1 MKLKTFALTGVAPFL
16 IGTAIIGGAMAADAA
31 GKAKFGTWGYDATSM
46 DRSVKPG
53 DDFFSYVNG
62 GWAKRTQIAPDRTA
76 AGVDV
81 VLTDEAEQQ
90 VKEIVEGL
98 ARNPKAGPNG
108 KEGAGGQ
115 RVGNLY
121 AAWMDEKGLEARGT
135 VPLKP
140 FLAKIAAVK
149 DKAGV
154 AALFAEQGYESPVDI
169 GINPDLDDPTRYV
182 VAMDQGG
189 LGMPNRDYYLR
200 EGAKYDGFRKAYRD
214 YVIKVQ
220 TLAGIPDAAAKA
232 DAIIALETK
241 IATAHW
247 APERTRDIEQI
258 NNPMTVAKLSALA
271 PQLPWPAMLAQA
283 GLGAP
288 AKVLVAEPSQV
299 AAAGEL
305 FAATPLD
312 VWKDYLAYH
321 FVRTHATF
329 LPHAFDQANF
339 DFFSKT
345 LRDVPQQRERWK
357 RGVQLVNRSLGE
369 EVGRIYVAKHFPPAA
384 ENQTAE
390 LIANLTAAYAER
402 FKTAVW
408 MDEATRK
415 AALVKLGTFDPRL
428 GHPKKYIDYSSLKI
442 DRGDLLGDAVRAEQF
457 QWDLQL
463 ARYPKPVDRELW
475 DMVPQEV
482 NAYYNPLAN
491 QITFPAAILQPPYFD
506 PNADPAANYGGEG
519 AVIGHEMG
527 HGFDDEGRHFDET
540 GKVRDWWTAESVKA
554 FSVRTAALGSQFDAY
569 EPVPGVHINGKL
581 TMGENIG
588 DLGGLEAA
596 YAAWR
601 RYVDKHGE
609 PAKIDGL
616 TGDQRFFIA
625 FAQSWQT
632 KVREGALRQ
641 QLLTNPHSPAE
652 YRVNGIVRNVDAW
665 YAAFNIQPGDKLY
678 LPPEKRVHIW

>member
-1 MKLKTFALTGVAPFL
+1 MSLKTLVLA
-16 IGTAIIGGAMAADAA
+16 GGAAAAIVGMSGAAMAA
-31 GKAKFGTWGYDATSM
+31 GKAAYGAWGYDATAM
-46 DRSVKPG
+46 DASVKPG
-53 DDFFSYVNG
+53 DDFFRYVNG
-62 GWAKRTQIAPDRTA
+62 GWDKRTQIAPDRTS

-81 VLTDEAEQQ
+81 VLTDAAERD
-90 VKEIVEGL
+90 VHKIVEDL
-98 ARNPKAGPNG
+98 AKDPTKAGP
-108 KEGAGGQ
+108 GGR
-115 RVGNLY
+115 RVGDLY
-121 AAWMDEKGLEARGT
+121 AAWMDEKGLEARGAK
-135 VPLKP
+135 PLKP
-140 FLAKIAAVK
+140 YLARIAAAK
-149 DKAGV
+149 TRTDIAK
-154 AALFAEQGYESPVDI
+154 LFAEPGYASPVNV
-169 GINPDLDDPTRYV
+169 GINPDLDNPSVYV
-182 VAMDQGG
+182 VGLDQSG

-200 EGAKYDGFRKAYRD
+200 EGAKYDAFRRAYRD

-220 TLAGIPDAAAKA
+220 TLAGIKNPAAKA
-232 DAIIALETK
+232 DAIIALEHK
-241 IATAHW
+241 IAEAHW
-247 APERTRDIEQI
+247 KPEETRDVDKI
-258 NNPMTVAKLSALA
+258 NNPMTVAKLAATA
-271 PQLPWPAMLAQA
+271 PQFPWGVMFAHT

-288 AKVLVAEPSQV
+288 GKVLVAEPSEV
-299 AAAGEL
+299 KSAGEL
-305 FAATPLD
+305 LASTPVA

-321 FVRTHATF
+321 FIRTHAAY

-339 DFFSKT
+339 DFFSHT

-369 EVGRIYVAKHFPPAA
+369 EVGRIYVAEHFPPEA
-384 ENQTAE
+384 ERQTGE

-402 FKTAVW
+402 FQKAEW
-408 MDEATRK
+408 MDDATRK
-415 AALVKLGTFDPRL
+415 AALVKLSTFDPRL

-442 DRGDLLGDAVRAEQF
+442 SRTDLLGDMVRAEAF
-457 QWDLQL
+457 DWSLQL
-463 ARYPKPVDRELW
+463 SRYPKLVDKGLW
-475 DMVPQEV
+475 EMVPQEV

-540 GKVRDWWTAESVKA
+540 GKVRDWWTADAAKA
-554 FSVRTAALGSQFDAY
+554 FGARAAVLGAQFDGY

-581 TMGENIG
+581 TMGENLG
-588 DLGGLEAA
+588 DLGGIEAA

-601 RYVDKHGE
+601 RYVAQHGE
-609 PAKIDGL
+609 PAVIGGL

-625 FAQSWQT
+625 YAQSWQD

-665 YAAFNIQPGDKLY
+665 YAAFDVKPGDKLY
-678 LPPEKRVHIW
+678 LPPEKRVHVW

>member
-1 MKLKTFALTGVAPFL
+1 MSFRKWILAGVA
-16 IGTAIIGGAMAADAA
+16 IAAVAGMSQPAFAA
-31 GKAKFGTWGYDATSM
+31 GKPKFGDWGYDATSM
-46 DRSVKPG
+46 DASVKPG
-53 DDFFSYVNG
+53 DDFFKYVNG
-62 GWAKRTQIAPDRTA
+62 GWDKRTQIAPDRTA

-81 VLTDEAEQQ
+81 ILTDEAESQ
-90 VKEIVEGL
+90 VRDIVEGL
-98 ARNPKAGPNG
+98 AKDPTKAGP
-108 KEGAGGQ
+108 GGQ
-115 RVGNLY
+115 RVGDLY
-121 AAWMDEKGLEARGT
+121 AAWMDEKGIEARGLA
-135 VPLKP
+135 PLKP
-140 FLAKIAAVK
+140 YLAKIAAVK
-149 DKAGV
+149 SKAEV
-154 AALFAEQGYESPVDI
+154 ARLFAETGFESPVNI

-182 VAMDQGG
+182 ATLGQSG

-200 EGAKYDGFRKAYRD
+200 EGPKYDAFRKAYRD

-220 TLAGIPDAAAKA
+220 TLAGIPNAAAKA

-241 IATAHW
+241 LAKAHW
-247 APERTRDIEQI
+247 APEQTRDIEKI
-258 NNPMTVAKLSALA
+258 NNPMTVAKLTATA
-271 PQLPWPAMLAQA
+271 PQFPWSAMLAHA

-288 AKVLVAEPSQV
+288 GKVLVAEPSEV
-299 AAAGEL
+299 TAAGQL
-305 FAATPLD
+305 LASTPLS

-321 FVRTHATF
+321 FIRSHAAY

-345 LRDVPQQRERWK
+345 LRDVPKQRDRWK

-369 EVGRIYVAKHFPPAA
+369 EVGRIYVAQHFPPEA
-384 ENQTAE
+384 ERQTAE
-390 LIANLTAAYAER
+390 LIDNLKAAYGER
-402 FKTAVW
+402 FEKAAW

-415 AALVKLGTFDPRL
+415 AALVKLSTFDPRL

-442 DRGDLLGDAVRAEQF
+442 DRHDLLGDAVRAEKF
-457 QWDLQL
+457 DWNLQL
-463 ARYPKPVDRELW
+463 SRYPKPVDRGLW
-475 DMVPQEV
+475 EMVPQEV

-540 GKVRDWWTAESVKA
+540 GKVRDWWTADAAKA
-554 FSVRTAALGSQFDAY
+554 FGARAAVLGAQFDTY

-581 TMGENIG
+581 TMGENLG
-588 DLGGLEAA
+588 DLGGIEAA

-601 RYVDKHGE
+601 RYVAKHGE
-609 PAKIDGL
+609 PAVIDGM

-625 FAQSWQT
+625 YAQSWQD

-641 QLLTNPHSPAE
+641 QLLTDPHSPAE

-665 YAAFNIQPGDKLY
+665 YAAFNVQPGDKLY
-678 LPPEKRVHIW
+678 LPPDKRVHVW

>member
-1 MKLKTFALTGVAPFL
+1 MKWVLASAAVVAVAGVAD
-16 IGTAIIGGAMAADAA
+16 GALAA
-31 GKAKFGTWGYDATSM
+31 GKAKFGSWGYDASSM
-46 DRSVKPG
+46 DASVKPG
-53 DDFFSYVNG
+53 DDFFKYVNG
-62 GWAKRTQIAPDRTA
+62 GWDKRTQIAPDRTS

-81 VLTDEAEQQ
+81 VLTDDAERD
-90 VKEIVEGL
+90 VRKIVEDL
-98 ARNPKAGPNG
+98 AKDPTKAGP
-108 KEGAGGQ
+108 GGQ
-115 RVGNLY
+115 RVGDFY
-121 AAWMDEKGLEARGT
+121 AAWMDEKGIEARGT
-135 VPLKP
+135 APLKP
-140 FLAKIAAVK
+140 YLARIAAAK
-149 DKAGV
+149 TKADV
-154 AALFAEQGYESPVDI
+154 AKLFAEPGFESPVNV
-169 GINPDLDDPTRYV
+169 GINPDLDNPNVYV
-182 VAMDQGG
+182 VGLDQSG

-220 TLAGIPDAAAKA
+220 TLAGIKNATAKA
-232 DAIIALETK
+232 DAIIGLERR
-241 IATAHW
+241 IAQAHW
-247 APERTRDIEQI
+247 APEDTRDIEKI
-258 NNPMTVAKLSALA
+258 NNPMTLEKLSATA
-271 PQLPWPAMLAQA
+271 PQFPWAAMFAHT

-288 AKVLVAEPSQV
+288 KKVLVSEPSEV
-299 AAAGEL
+299 KAAGDL
-305 FAATPLD
+305 LASTPLS

-321 FVRTHATF
+321 FIRTHAAY

-339 DFFSKT
+339 DFFSHT

-369 EVGRIYVAKHFPPAA
+369 EVGRIYVAEHFPPEA
-384 ENQTAE
+384 ERQTGE
-390 LIANLTAAYAER
+390 LIANLTAAYGER
-402 FKTAVW
+402 FQKAEW

-415 AALVKLGTFDPRL
+415 AALVKLATFDPRL
-428 GHPKKYIDYSSLKI
+428 GHPKKYIDYSTLKI
-442 DRGDLLGDAVRAEQF
+442 SRADLLGDMVRAETF
-457 QWDLQL
+457 GWDLQL
-463 ARYPKPVDRELW
+463 SRYPKPVDKGLW
-475 DMVPQEV
+475 EMVPQEV

-540 GKVRDWWTAESVKA
+540 GKVRDWWTADAAKA
-554 FSVRTAALGSQFDAY
+554 FGARAAVLGAQFDGY

-581 TMGENIG
+581 TMGENLG

-601 RYVDKHGE
+601 RYVAQHGE
-609 PAKIDGL
+609 PAVIDGF

-625 FAQSWQT
+625 YAQSWQD

-665 YAAFNIQPGDKLY
+665 YAAFNVKPGDKLY
-678 LPPEKRVHIW
+678 LPPEKRVHVW

>member
-1 MKLKTFALTGVAPFL
+1 MKLKTLALASAAVA
-16 IGTAIIGGAMAADAA
+16 AIAGGAFAADAPS
-31 GKAKFGTWGYDATSM
+31 KAKYGTWGYDATSM
-46 DRSVKPG
+46 DPSVKPG
-53 DDFFSYVNG
+53 DDFFKYVNG
-62 GWAKRTQIAPDRTA
+62 GWDKRTQIAPDRTS

-81 VLTDEAEQQ
+81 VLTEAAERD
-90 VKEIVEGL
+90 VRSIVEGL
-98 ARNPKAGPNG
+98 AKDPAKAGP
-108 KEGAGGQ
+108 GGQ
-115 RVGNLY
+115 RVGDLY
-121 AAWMDEKGLEARGT
+121 AAWMDEAGIEARGAA
-135 VPLKP
+135 PLKP
-140 FLAKIAAVK
+140 YLAKIAGLK
-149 DKAGV
+149 SKAEV
-154 AALFAEQGYESPVDI
+154 AELFAMPGYATPVNV
-169 GINPDLDDPTRYV
+169 GINPDLDDPNRYV
-182 VAMDQGG
+182 VGLDQGG

-200 EGAKYDGFRKAYRD
+200 EGPKYDAFRKAYRD
-214 YVIKVQ
+214 YVIKIQ
-220 TLAGIPDAAAKA
+220 TLAGIPDPAAKA

-258 NNPMTVAKLSALA
+258 NNPMTVAKLAALA
-271 PQLPWPAMLAQA
+271 PQFPWSSMLQQA

-288 AKVLVAEPSQV
+288 AKVLVTEPSEV
-299 AAAGEL
+299 KASGEL
-305 FAATPLD
+305 FAATPLS

-321 FVRTHATF
+321 FVRSHATY

-345 LRDVPQQRERWK
+345 LRDVPQQRDRWK
-357 RGVQLVNRSLGE
+357 RGVQLVNRALGE
-369 EVGRIYVAKHFPPAA
+369 EVGRIYVAEHFPPEA
-384 ENQTAE
+384 EKQTAE
-390 LIANLTAAYAER
+390 LIDNLRAAYAER
-402 FKTAVW
+402 FTKAEW
-408 MDEATRK
+408 MDEPTRK

-428 GHPKKYIDYSSLKI
+428 GHPKKYIDYSALKV
-442 DRGDLLGDAVRAEQF
+442 DRNDLLGDAVRAEEF
-457 QWDLQL
+457 DWNLQL
-463 ARYPKPVDRELW
+463 SRYPKPVDKGLW
-475 DMVPQEV
+475 EMVPQEV

-540 GKVRDWWTAESVKA
+540 GKVRDWWTADAAKA
-554 FSVRTAALGSQFDAY
+554 FGARAAVLGAQFDAY

-581 TMGENIG
+581 TMGENLG
-588 DLGGLEAA
+588 DLGGIEAA

-601 RYVDKHGE
+601 RYVAKHGE
-609 PAKIDGL
+609 PPIIDGL

-625 FAQSWQT
+625 YAQSWQD

-665 YAAFNIQPGDKLY
+665 YAAFNVKPGDRLY
-678 LPPEKRVHIW
+678 LPPQMRVHVW

>member
-1 MKLKTFALTGVAPFL
+1 MKLKTFALAGVALPAILGAAL
-16 IGTAIIGGAMAADAA
+16 IGTALTAQAA
-31 GKAKFGTWGYDATSM
+31 GKARFGTWGYDTTSM
-46 DRSVKPG
+46 DAAVKPG
-53 DDFFSYVNG
+53 DDFFKYVNG
-62 GWAKRTQIAPDRTA
+62 GWYQRTQIAPDRTA

-90 VKEIVEGL
+90 VREIVEGL
-98 ARNPKAGPNG
+98 AKNPKAAGP
-108 KEGAGGQ
+108 GGQ
-115 RVGNLY
+115 RVGDFY
-121 AAWMDEKGLEARGT
+121 AAWMDEKTLEARGT
-135 VPLKP
+135 APLKP
-140 FLAKIAAVK
+140 YLARIAAVK
-149 DKAGV
+149 SKAGV
-154 AALFAEQGYESPVDI
+154 AALFAEQGFESPVDI
-169 GINPDLDDPTRYV
+169 GINPDLDNPTRYV
-182 VAMDQGG
+182 VNLDQSG

-247 APERTRDIEQI
+247 APERTRDIEQV
-258 NNPMTVAKLSALA
+258 NNPMTVAKLQALA
-271 PQLPWPAMLAQA
+271 PQLPWPAMLAHA

-288 AKVLVAEPSQV
+288 AKVLVTEPSEV
-299 AAAGEL
+299 KAAGEL
-305 FAATPLD
+305 FAATPLS

-321 FVRTHATF
+321 FIRTHAAY

-339 DFFSKT
+339 DFFSHT

-369 EVGRIYVAKHFPPAA
+369 EVGRIYVAKHFPPEA
-384 ENQTAE
+384 EAQTAE

-402 FKTAVW
+402 FKTAAW

-428 GHPKKYIDYSSLKI
+428 GHPKKYIDYSTLKI
-442 DRGDLLGDAVRAEQF
+442 ARGDLLGDAVRAEQF
-457 QWDLQL
+457 EWKLQL
-463 ARYPKPVDRELW
+463 SRYPKPVDRGLW
-475 DMVPQEV
+475 EMVPQEV

-540 GKVRDWWTAESVKA
+540 GKVRDWWTPDAVKA
-554 FSVRTAALGSQFDAY
+554 FSARTAALGGQFDSY

-601 RYVDKHGE
+601 RYVAKHGE
-609 PAKIDGL
+609 PARIDGL

-625 FAQSWQT
+625 YAQSWQD

-678 LPPEKRVHIW
+678 LPPDKRVHIW